1 MFAYCREVDEFA
13 IEPFH
18 DCYLS
23 ATLSHV
29 VFLEAEQYNLHQRR
43 GKMIFKSYE
52 EVVSEYHLEQ
62 IVNNIKNGII
72 NVSGSDDIKSLVND
86 RNCKVDIISKITSL
100 NKSKGS
106 MLIEAACVIHNEI
119 TVPKN
124 INKIILVI
132 DVALSNLSTNY
143 VEVYEYESNKTKYE
157 TIILARIKFF

>member
-29 VFLEAEQYNLHQRR
+29 VFLEVEQYNLHQRR

-52 EVVSEYHLEQ
+52 EVVSEYHLDQ

-72 NVSGSDDIKSLVND
+72 NVSGRDDIKSLVND
-86 RNCKVDIISKITSL
+86 RNCKIDIISKITSL

-157 TIILARIKFF
+157 TIILARNKVF

>member
-1 MFAYCREVDEFA
+1 
-13 IEPFH
+13 
-18 DCYLS
+18 
-23 ATLSHV
+23 
-29 VFLEAEQYNLHQRR
+29 
-43 GKMIFKSYE
+43 MIFKSYE

-72 NVSGSDDIKSLVND
+72 NVSGSDNIKSLVND

-100 NKSKGS
+100 GS

-157 TIILARIKFF
+157 TIILARNKFF

>member
-86 RNCKVDIISKITSL
+86 RNYKVDIISKITSL

-119 TVPKN
+119 AVPKN

-132 DVALSNLSTNY
+132 DV
-143 VEVYEYESNKTKYE
+143 
-157 TIILARIKFF
+157 

>member
-29 VFLEAEQYNLHQRR
+29 VFLEVEQYNLHQRR

-72 NVSGSDDIKSLVND
+72 NVLGSDDIKSLVND

-157 TIILARIKFF
+157 TII

>member
-1 MFAYCREVDEFA
+1 
-13 IEPFH
+13 
-18 DCYLS
+18 
-23 ATLSHV
+23 
-29 VFLEAEQYNLHQRR
+29 
-43 GKMIFKSYE
+43 MIFKSYE

-62 IVNNIKNGII
+62 IVNNIKNGVI
-72 NVSGSDDIKSLVND
+72 NMSGSDDIKYLVND
-86 RNCKVDIISKITSL
+86 RNCKVYIISKITSL

-106 MLIEAACVIHNEI
+106 MLIEAACVIHSEI

-157 TIILARIKFF
+157 TIILARNKFF

>member
-29 VFLEAEQYNLHQRR
+29 VFLEVEQYNLHQRR

-72 NVSGSDDIKSLVND
+72 NVLGSDDIKSLVND

-132 DVALSNLSTNY
+132 DVSLSNLSTNY

-157 TIILARIKFF
+157 TIILA

>member
-143 VEVYEYESNKTKYE
+143 VEVYEYENNKTKYE
-157 TIILARIKFF
+157 TIILARNKFF

>member
-23 ATLSHV
+23 ATLSYV

-157 TIILARIKFF
+157 TIILA

>member
-29 VFLEAEQYNLHQRR
+29 VFLEVEQYNLHQRR

-52 EVVSEYHLEQ
+52 EVVSEYHLDQ

-72 NVSGSDDIKSLVND
+72 NVSGRDDIKSLVND

-143 VEVYEYESNKTKYE
+143 VEVYEYEINKTKYE
-157 TIILARIKFF
+157 TIILARNKFF

>member
-1 MFAYCREVDEFA
+1 
-13 IEPFH
+13 
-18 DCYLS
+18 
-23 ATLSHV
+23 
-29 VFLEAEQYNLHQRR
+29 
-43 GKMIFKSYE
+43 MIFKSYE

-143 VEVYEYESNKTKYE
+143 VEVYEYEINKTKYE
-157 TIILARIKFF
+157 TIILARNKFF

>member
-106 MLIEAACVIHNEI
+106 MLIEAACVIHSEI

-157 TIILARIKFF
+157 T

>member
-157 TIILARIKFF
+157 TIILARKKFF

>member
-1 MFAYCREVDEFA
+1 
-13 IEPFH
+13 
-18 DCYLS
+18 
-23 ATLSHV
+23 
-29 VFLEAEQYNLHQRR
+29 
-43 GKMIFKSYE
+43 MIFKSYE

-157 TIILARIKFF
+157 TIILARNEFF

>member
-72 NVSGSDDIKSLVND
+72 NVSGSEDIKSLVND

-143 VEVYEYESNKTKYE
+143 VEVCEYESNKTKYE
-157 TIILARIKFF
+157 KIILARNKFF

>member
-52 EVVSEYHLEQ
+52 EVVSEYHLDQ

-72 NVSGSDDIKSLVND
+72 NVSGRDDIKSLVND
-86 RNCKVDIISKITSL
+86 RNCKVNIISKITSL
-100 NKSKGS
+100 NKSKDS
-106 MLIEAACVIHNEI
+106 MLIEAACVIHSEI

-132 DVALSNLSTNY
+132 DVALS
-143 VEVYEYESNKTKYE
+143 
-157 TIILARIKFF
+157 

>member
-1 MFAYCREVDEFA
+1 MFAYCREVDEFT

-29 VFLEAEQYNLHQRR
+29 VFSEVEQYNLHQRR

-62 IVNNIKNGII
+62 IVNNIKNGTI

-86 RNCKVDIISKITSL
+86 KSCKVDIISKITSL

-143 VEVYEYESNKTKYE
+143 VEVY
-157 TIILARIKFF
+157 

>member
-62 IVNNIKNGII
+62 IVNNIKNGMI

-157 TIILARIKFF
+157 T

>member
-29 VFLEAEQYNLHQRR
+29 VFLEVEQYNLHQRR

-52 EVVSEYHLEQ
+52 EVVSEYHLDQ

-72 NVSGSDDIKSLVND
+72 NFSGRDDIKSLVND

-100 NKSKGS
+100 NKGKGS
-106 MLIEAACVIHNEI
+106 MLIEAACVIHSEI

-132 DVALSNLSTNY
+132 DVALSNL
-143 VEVYEYESNKTKYE
+143 
-157 TIILARIKFF
+157 

>member
-1 MFAYCREVDEFA
+1 
-13 IEPFH
+13 
-18 DCYLS
+18 
-23 ATLSHV
+23 
-29 VFLEAEQYNLHQRR
+29 
-43 GKMIFKSYE
+43 MIFKSYE

-100 NKSKGS
+100 NKSKGG

-132 DVALSNLSTNY
+132 DVALSHLSTNY
-143 VEVYEYESNKTKYE
+143 FEVYEYESNKTKYE
-157 TIILARIKFF
+157 TIILARNKLF

>member
-29 VFLEAEQYNLHQRR
+29 VFLEVEQYNLHQRR

-52 EVVSEYHLEQ
+52 EVVSEYHLEE

-72 NVSGSDDIKSLVND
+72 NISGNDDIKSLVND
-86 RNCKVDIISKITSL
+86 GNCKV
-100 NKSKGS
+100 N
-106 MLIEAACVIHNEI
+106 
-119 TVPKN
+119 
-124 INKIILVI
+124 
-132 DVALSNLSTNY
+132 
-143 VEVYEYESNKTKYE
+143 
-157 TIILARIKFF
+157 

>member
-100 NKSKGS
+100 NKSKGG

-132 DVALSNLSTNY
+132 DVALSHLSTNY
-143 VEVYEYESNKTKYE
+143 FEVYEYESNKTKYE
-157 TIILARIKFF
+157 TIILARNKLF

>member
-143 VEVYEYESNKTKYE
+143 VEVYEYESNKPKYE
-157 TIILARIKFF
+157 TIILARNKFF

>member
-29 VFLEAEQYNLHQRR
+29 VFLEVEQYNLHQRR

-72 NVSGSDDIKSLVND
+72 NVLGSDDIKSLVND

-132 DVALSNLSTNY
+132 DVSLSNLSANY
-143 VEVYEYESNKTKYE
+143 VEVYEYESNKTK
-157 TIILARIKFF
+157 

>member
-29 VFLEAEQYNLHQRR
+29 VFSEVEQYNLHQRR

-157 TIILARIKFF
+157 TIILARNEFF

>member
-1 MFAYCREVDEFA
+1 
-13 IEPFH
+13 
-18 DCYLS
+18 
-23 ATLSHV
+23 
-29 VFLEAEQYNLHQRR
+29 
-43 GKMIFKSYE
+43 MIFKSYE

-132 DVALSNLSTNY
+132 DVALSNLSTNIASPQEPLLQCALY
-143 VEVYEYESNKTKYE
+143 VMW
-157 TIILARIKFF
+157 

>member
-1 MFAYCREVDEFA
+1 
-13 IEPFH
+13 
-18 DCYLS
+18 
-23 ATLSHV
+23 
-29 VFLEAEQYNLHQRR
+29 
-43 GKMIFKSYE
+43 MIFKSYE
-52 EVVSEYHLEQ
+52 EVVSEYHLDQ

-100 NKSKGS
+100 NKSKDS
-106 MLIEAACVIHNEI
+106 MLIEAACVIHSEI

-143 VEVYEYESNKTKYE
+143 VEVYEYESNKKKYE
-157 TIILARIKFF
+157 TIILSRNKFF

>member
-143 VEVYEYESNKTKYE
+143 VEVYEYESNKTK
-157 TIILARIKFF
+157 

>member
-143 VEVYEYESNKTKYE
+143 VEVYEYESN
-157 TIILARIKFF
+157 

>member
-132 DVALSNLSTNY
+132 DVALSHLSTNY
-143 VEVYEYESNKTKYE
+143 VEVYKYESNKTKYE
-157 TIILARIKFF
+157 TIILARNKLF

>member
-52 EVVSEYHLEQ
+52 EVVSEYHLEK

-132 DVALSNLSTNY
+132 DVALSHLSTNY

-157 TIILARIKFF
+157 TIILARNKLF

>member
-132 DVALSNLSTNY
+132 DVALSHLSTNY

-157 TIILARIKFF
+157 TIILARNKLF